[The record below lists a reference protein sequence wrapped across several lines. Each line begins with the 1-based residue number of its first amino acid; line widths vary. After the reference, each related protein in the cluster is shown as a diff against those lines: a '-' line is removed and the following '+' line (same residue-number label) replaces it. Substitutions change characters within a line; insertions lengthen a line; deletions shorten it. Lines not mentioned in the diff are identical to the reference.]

1 MTTINKDTVVQ
12 FNYTLTNAEGEI
24 LDQSRDQPLVYLHGH
39 HNIIPGLEKQMMGK
53 SAGDT
58 FKVTIA
64 LKMLMANMF
73 KKQYKKYHE
82 PIFRVWITLKWACNF
97 NHKRMMVM

>member
-64 LKMLMANMF
+64 PEEA
-73 KKQYKKYHE
+73 YGEY
-82 PIFRVWITLKWACNF
+82 V
-97 NHKRMMVM
+97 